1 MSANSA
7 PETGASAIGG
17 ELKGPAAAFGLAA
30 VIAILFNTVL
40 AWVKDAYDPLNTFMA
55 SLTGHHWRTHGL
67 VDVVVF
73 FALGYLFT
81 YRNVHLSGL
90 RLAALLA
97 AASVVAGG
105 GLAVWFLLV

>member
-1 MSANSA
+1 MSAI
-7 PETGASAIGG
+7 PASEAVVKAADD
-17 ELKGPAAAFGLAA
+17 LKGPVAGFGLAA
-30 VIAILFNTVL
+30 GITILFNTVL
-40 AWVKDAYDPLNTFMA
+40 AWVKDAYEPLNAYMA

-81 YRNVHLSGL
+81 YRNIRISGL